1 MMSHVTCQSKELRHS
16 YDMMEHVTY
25 RLKELGHSY
34 YRRYDESCNMSI
46 EEVESDEALLV
57 PVARILQFI
66 CDVMR

>member
-1 MMSHVTCQSKELRHS
+1 MSIEGVETLIRHDGTCHVSIEGVGPLVLSTIC
-16 YDMMEHVTY
+16 
-25 RLKELGHSY
+25 
-34 YRRYDESCNMSI
+34 DESCNMSI